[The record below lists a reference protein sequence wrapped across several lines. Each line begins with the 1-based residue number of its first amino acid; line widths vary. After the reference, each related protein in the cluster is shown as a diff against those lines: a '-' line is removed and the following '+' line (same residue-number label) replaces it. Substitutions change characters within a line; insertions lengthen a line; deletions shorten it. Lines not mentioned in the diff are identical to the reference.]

1 MRLVLV
7 CAGNMLKVYVLLKLH
22 VDDMVT
28 SCTYALILIA
38 CACMLLDYTSTF
50 NFRLK

>member
-1 MRLVLV
+1 
-7 CAGNMLKVYVLLKLH
+7 LH

-38 CACMLLDYTSTF
+38 CARMLLDYTSTF
-50 NFRLK
+50 NFWLK